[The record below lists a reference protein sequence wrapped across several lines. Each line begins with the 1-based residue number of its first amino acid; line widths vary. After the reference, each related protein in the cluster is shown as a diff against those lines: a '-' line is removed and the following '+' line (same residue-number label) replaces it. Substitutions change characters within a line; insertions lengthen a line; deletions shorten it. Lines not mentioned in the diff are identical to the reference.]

1 MVLFETGFM
10 STGNS
15 VFKELE
21 PDSQVPD
28 YLKHALV
35 AEVDTIRN
43 TMQIVTHFT
52 EHFLTALTVGLSL
65 AEEEE

>member
-1 MVLFETGFM
+1 M

-15 VFKELE
+15 VFKDLE
-21 PDSQVPD
+21 PDDEVPE

-43 TMQIVTHFT
+43 TMQIVTLFT
-52 EHFLTALTVGLSL
+52 EHFLSAITIGLNCTDN
-65 AEEEE
+65 E

>member
-1 MVLFETGFM
+1 M

-15 VFKELE
+15 VFKQLE
-21 PDSQVPD
+21 PKDQVPE
-28 YLKHALV
+28 YLKRALV

-52 EHFLTALTVGLSL
+52 EQLLSSISICL
-65 AEEEE
+65 AAYEDDESN

>member
-1 MVLFETGFM
+1 MP
-10 STGNS
+10 TGNS

-21 PDSQVPD
+21 PDNEVPE

-43 TMQIVTHFT
+43 TMQVVTLFT
-52 EHFLTALTVGLSL
+52 EHFLSAITIGLSFNDN
-65 AEEEE
+65 E

>member
-1 MVLFETGFM
+1 MA
-10 STGNS
+10 SGNS

-21 PDSQVPD
+21 PNNEVPE

-43 TMQIVTHFT
+43 TMQVVSLFT
-52 EHFLTALTVGLSL
+52 EHLLSAITIGLSFDDN
-65 AEEEE
+65 EN

>member
-1 MVLFETGFM
+1 MP
-10 STGNS
+10 TGNS

-21 PDSQVPD
+21 PDDQVPE

-43 TMQIVTHFT
+43 TMHVVTHFT
-52 EHFLTALTVGLSL
+52 EHFLTALTIGL
-65 AEEEE
+65 AFTEDEESI